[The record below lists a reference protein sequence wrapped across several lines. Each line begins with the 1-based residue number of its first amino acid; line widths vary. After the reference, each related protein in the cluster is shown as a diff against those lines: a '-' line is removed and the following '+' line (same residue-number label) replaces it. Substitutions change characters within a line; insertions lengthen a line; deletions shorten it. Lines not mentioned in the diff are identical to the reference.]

1 MLTQTTDP
9 TRPAL
14 TGPATS
20 PPPRRRGRLR
30 VVGAVVA
37 AGVMGPALLGV
48 GPAAAA
54 NGTGTPLCGLR
65 MVSLDGN
72 TVIAMANA
80 WNTPARL
87 RAHSCV
93 TATAGPRL
101 RIVGSPGSRPL
112 SGNPLG
118 YPALF
123 VGAFEGHATT
133 KAVLPQAVADPRPLK
148 VSWRWTAP
156 AGVFAA
162 ALDLWVDARAAPPG
176 RPQRE
181 LQIWLAHRGAV
192 RPAGTKLAV
201 VSVSGVRYQ
210 LWRKGS
216 GIGSVVTYQRL
227 APTTV
232 VAHLD
237 LRAILRDSQARHLVP
252 VRGHLTTVQAGF
264 EVWSGGVGLA
274 TTAFA
279 VSRS

>member
-1 MLTQTTDP
+1 MPKPMSPSRRPVARALVAGAVGAAALAA
-9 TRPAL
+9 PAL
-14 TGPATS
+14 
-20 PPPRRRGRLR
+20 
-30 VVGAVVA
+30 VGA
-37 AGVMGPALLGV
+37 

-54 NGTGTPLCGLR
+54 AGTTPPLCGLR
-65 MVSLDGN
+65 MVSLDAN

-87 RAHSCV
+87 RARSCV

-181 LQIWLAHRGAV
+181 LQVWLAHRGAV

-216 GIGSVVTYQRL
+216 GIGSVVTYERL
-227 APTTV
+227 APTAV

-237 LRAILRDSQARHLVP
+237 LRAILRDGQARHLIP

-274 TTAFA
+274 TTVFA
-279 VSRS
+279 VGRS